1 MTSAPPPRPRSP
13 LVLYLEDS
21 ADNVLLVERLLRRRG
36 GTELRVA
43 DNAQDGLAAA
53 NDRRPDLI
61 LLDNRLPDATG
72 EDVLRALSASA
83 STAGIPVVIV
93 SGDSAR
99 ETADQL
105 RAAGADEILIKPFNI
120 HEFLTIVGR
129 YLPGPADP

>member
-1 MTSAPPPRPRSP
+1 MTAAPPPRPRRP
-13 LVLYLEDS
+13 VVLYLEDS

-36 GTELRVA
+36 DTELRVA
-43 DNAQDGLAAA
+43 DNAHDGLAAA
-53 NDRRPDLI
+53 NSERPDLI

-72 EDVLRALSASA
+72 EDVLRALGASA

-105 RAAGADEILIKPFNI
+105 RAAGAGEILIKPLDI

-129 YLPGPADP
+129 YLPETAGP